1 MIRKARPKRQSP
13 ASLQFM
19 LNENKGGMT
28 KMTEK
33 NIKPAMIAAV
43 SAALKYKEK
52 NPKATDQEIISY
64 IVKNANEIIGNLE

>member
-1 MIRKARPKRQSP
+1 
-13 ASLQFM
+13 
-19 LNENKGGMT
+19 
-28 KMTEK
+28 MTEK

>member
-1 MIRKARPKRQSP
+1 
-13 ASLQFM
+13 
-19 LNENKGGMT
+19 MT